1 MDYTGAIGFPRLR
14 TNDRAHA
21 GTVSFPASPQGMP
34 LPAICRNRAAV
45 IFMAALAL
53 TGVLALVWR
62 HTALAEL
69 VTPDKVVAWVEDM
82 SESWWTPLV
91 ILVAY
96 TPAMIVMF
104 PRPLITLAAVVAYGP
119 VEGGLLAMTGIEI
132 ASTVGFLAGRR
143 MKEDTLHRLAGPQF
157 EHVAR
162 FLKKRGL
169 FATFMVRLLPVAP
182 FVVTS
187 AVAGALRLRLWHL
200 IGGTFLGMFPGM
212 FGTTLLGDQI
222 AAALSTGDVNWWI
235 VAAALTLIAGVAI
248 FARQW
253 LRRMERGAA

>member
-1 MDYTGAIGFPRLR
+1 
-14 TNDRAHA
+14 
-21 GTVSFPASPQGMP
+21 MP
-34 LPAICRNRAAV
+34 LPAICRNRAVVILAV
-45 IFMAALAL
+45 ALAL

-62 HTALAEL
+62 HTALAEF
-69 VTPDKVVAWVEDM
+69 VTPDKVVAWVDEM

-119 VEGGLLAMTGIEI
+119 FVGGLLAMTGIEI
-132 ASTVGFLAGRR
+132 ASTVGFFAGRL
-143 MKEDTLHRLAGPQF
+143 MNEDTLHRWAGPEF

-162 FLKKRGL
+162 FLKQRGI

-200 IGGTFLGMFPGM
+200 VAGTFLGMFPGM
-212 FGTTLLGDQI
+212 FGTTLLGDQV
-222 AAALSTGDVNWWI
+222 AEALSTGDVNWWI
-235 VAAALTLIAGVAI
+235 VAAALLLIGGVAI
-248 FARQW
+248 FARRW
-253 LRRMERGAA
+253 LRRMERGAI